1 MSTDAEWEKW
11 AQRDPYFA
19 VVTHPTFRTE
29 AFDTEARRQFFELGE
44 RDVDAVL
51 ASAFRYFGE
60 EPSLAR
66 VLDFGCGTGRAVVSL
81 AKRAERVVGM
91 DVAPTMLA
99 EARRNCEAEGLDNV
113 DLLQSDDEL
122 SSLSGSFTF
131 IYSFIVFQH
140 IPVERGER
148 LFKALL
154 AHLEPG
160 GHAAIHVTFA
170 KTALWET
177 GGVAADGSV
186 AEAEGVRS
194 SIARAVD
201 ALGAAGSLL
210 VERYVHLAGKVRK
223 RGEGGTDDTSRD
235 PEMQMNS
242 YNLNRL
248 LFSAHQAGIVEVHC
262 EITDHGGEIG
272 AILFMAAPQT

>member
-11 AQRDPYFA
+11 AQSDPYFA

-29 AFDTEARRQFFELGE
+29 VFDSEARSQFFELGE

-51 ASAFRYFGE
+51 ASASRYFGE
-60 EPSLAR
+60 QPSLAR
-66 VLDFGCGTGRAVVSL
+66 VLDFGCGTGRAVVPL
-81 AKRAERVVGM
+81 ARRAESVVGM
-91 DVAPTMLA
+91 DVAPTMLT
-99 EARRNCEAEGLDNV
+99 EARRNSEAEGLTNV
-113 DLLQSDDEL
+113 ELLQSDDEL
-122 SSLSGSFTF
+122 SALRGSFTF

-140 IPVERGER
+140 IPVERGEH

-154 AHLEPG
+154 SHLEPA

-170 KTALWET
+170 KAAFWET
-177 GGVAADGSV
+177 GGVTADGRV
-186 AEAEGVRS
+186 DGEGIRAS
-194 SIARAVD
+194 LARAVD
-201 ALGAAGSLL
+201 AVGTAGSLL
-210 VERYVHLAGKVRK
+210 VDRFAHLARTVR
-223 RGEGGTDDTSRD
+223 RGGHGGTDETARD

-272 AILFMAAPQT
+272 AILFMAAART

>member
-66 VLDFGCGTGRAVVSL
+66 VLDFGCGTGRAVVPL

-113 DLLQSDDEL
+113 VLLQSDDEL
-122 SSLSGSFTF
+122 SALSASFTF

-148 LFKALL
+148 LYKALL
-154 AHLEPG
+154 AHIEPG
-160 GHAAIHVTFA
+160 GHAAIHLTFA
-170 KTALWET
+170 KAGLWET
-177 GGVAADGSV
+177 GGVAAADSV
-186 AEAEGVRS
+186 AGAEGIRS
-194 SIARAVD
+194 SLGRGLD

-210 VERYVHLAGKVRK
+210 VQRYVRIAGKVTK
-223 RGEGGTDDTSRD
+223 KGEGGTDDASRD

-242 YNLNRL
+242 YNLSRL
-248 LFSAHQAGIVEVHC
+248 LFLAHQAGIAEVHC

-272 AILFMAAPQT
+272 AILFMAAPKP